1 VAAIKTAKDLHE
13 IESEW
18 NDVYS
23 PVREENELLK
33 IAEMCK
39 IFTEGEYVTCDANTP
54 RWLGWQGHALAGFVS
69 GLLLMLPGVFPGL
82 APLQAVA
89 FVPLL
94 VALRRMKRWRQCL
107 HAGFL
112 MGLGFVAPWILLLR
126 LPATIGLVLAL
137 YLVVLLTVL
146 VVGSWAFFRP
156 IRVWGCVAFGAF
168 VAILDW
174 VTVTALP
181 VWGTAQ
187 SFVRCWSWYPSAIAF
202 TAVTGMS
209 GVMFVLAVTQ
219 ALAVDIALDRRDLSI
234 RVAVLAGVLIVV
246 TGIDVVIGL
255 RKPTG
260 RLTVAAI
267 GWATTA
273 EQRPMR
279 SSGAFDRLYAE
290 QVAKAAQQGARLVVT
305 PEAAFAVYDD
315 PARDPFAT
323 QLELAREHSVYLALG
338 YLDTKSRENRVAF
351 IGPTE
356 GVMTRYAK
364 VHLTP
369 FESNPAGTG
378 RLVLVTVDGIS
389 VGAMICHDDNF
400 TDISRRYGRK
410 ATDVVVVP
418 TEDWGPVHKAHFQ
431 SSIHRAIESRY
442 AIVRAACNG
451 ISAIISPKGKRLAVS
466 DHLRNGPNLLVAEVP
481 VYTTRTIFSRFGQWF
496 ILSCVILLVARTV
509 TQWQARGHRTRA
521 KQAATL

>member
-1 VAAIKTAKDLHE
+1 VAATKTAKDLQQ

-18 NDVYS
+18 NDVHS
-23 PVREENELLK
+23 PVPEEIKLLQ
-33 IAEMCK
+33 IAGRRNAS
-39 IFTEGEYVTCDANTP
+39 TEGEYVAREVNAP
-54 RWLGWQGHALAGFVS
+54 RWLGRQGHALAGFVS
-69 GLLLMLPGVFPGL
+69 GLLLMLPGVFPAL

-94 VALRRMKRWRQCL
+94 VALRHMKRWRQCL

-112 MGLGFVAPWILLLR
+112 MGLGFVAPQILLLQ
-126 LPATIGLVLAL
+126 LPAAISLMLAL
-137 YLVVLLTVL
+137 YYVVLLTVL

-156 IRVWGCVAFGAF
+156 TAVWGCVAFGAF
-168 VAILDW
+168 AAVLDW

-187 SFVRCWSWYPSAIAF
+187 SFVRCWSWYPGAVAF
-202 TAVTGMS
+202 TAVTGMP
-209 GVMFVLAVTQ
+209 GVIFVLAVTQ

-246 TGIDVVIGL
+246 TGIDVVTGL

-273 EQRPMR
+273 EQRTMR

-323 QLELAREHSVYLALG
+323 QLELAREHSAYLALG
-338 YLDTKSRENRVAF
+338 YLDTKSRENRIAF

-356 GVMTRYAK
+356 GIIARYAK

-369 FESNPAGTG
+369 FESNPTGTG
-378 RLVLVTVDGIS
+378 RPVLVMIDGIS
-389 VGAMICHDDNF
+389 VGAMICHDDNY
-400 TDISRRYGRK
+400 TDIPRRYGRK
-410 ATDVVVVP
+410 ATDIVVVP
-418 TEDWGPVHKAHFQ
+418 TEDWGPVRKAHFQ
-431 SSIHRAIESRY
+431 SSIHRAIESSY
-442 AIVRAACNG
+442 AIVRAAFNG

-466 DHLRNGPNLLVAEVP
+466 DHLHNSPNLLVAEVP
-481 VYTTRTIFSRFGQWF
+481 VYTTRTLFSRFGHWF
-496 ILSCVILLVARTV
+496 VLSCVILLVARIV
-509 TQWQARGHRTRA
+509 TERSGHGRRIGA
-521 KQAATL
+521 KQAATS